1 MPETVLRS
9 RVPSQ
14 GLSRELSPDS
24 RDAIRQTLAGRI
36 LWCPLIPPVDK
47 LFAQRRQEEFAL
59 LARAGWPLLA
69 LMVLIISGVGW
80 LMFGE
85 LLTGTDGLLWWYGLA
100 LESVTLAVVIRLVLL
115 PSLLP
120 HYQRMII
127 WGGAINLA
135 IPLLGTMLFHSPVL
149 AQATSYIAL
158 LIINI
163 QILALRLSLLAA
175 GLCVLNGIALALLAG
190 LWLGGTPDLVMMT
203 WLIASSLIVTLFI
216 SAILER
222 QERISFLQGLL
233 LEYESRE
240 RARLNDELE
249 RMAHQDALSGL
260 ANRRHFDLVLDREWD
275 RLRREEQLLA
285 VLFIDVD
292 HFKLFNDTYGHAAG
306 DECLAAIGRVLAA
319 AARRPGDVAARYGGE
334 EFVVLLPATDVDGA
348 REVAERI
355 LAGIDALLI
364 PHAASSVAGH
374 VTVSI
379 GLAVRLPQLHLG
391 PSDLLAEADQALYA
405 AKHAGRHRMMIAQ
418 TPAMLAT
425 SLQGPL
431 GTN

>member
-1 MPETVLRS
+1 MPEPDL
-9 RVPSQ
+9 P
-14 GLSRELSPDS
+14 SRELAPATL
-24 RDAIRQTLAGRI
+24 DAIRQTLSGRI
-36 LWCPLIPPVDK
+36 LWCRLQPPVDR
-47 LFAQRRQEEFAL
+47 LFALRRQEEFAL

-69 LMVLIISGVGW
+69 LMVLIIAGVGW
-80 LMFGE
+80 MMFGQ
-85 LLTGTDGLLWWYGLA
+85 LLTGTDGLLWWYGLG
-100 LESVTLAVVIRLVLL
+100 LEAATLAVVIRLVLL
-115 PSLLP
+115 PVVLP

-135 IPLLGTMLFHSPVL
+135 IPLLGTMLFESPLL
-149 AQATSYIAL
+149 AQATSYVAL

-163 QILALRLSLLAA
+163 QILALRLSLVSAA
-175 GLCVLNGIALALLAG
+175 LCVLNGITLALLAG
-190 LWLGGTPDLVMMT
+190 LWLGGTPDIVMMT

-233 LEYESRE
+233 LEYESQERE
-240 RARLNDELE
+240 RLNRELE

-260 ANRRHFDLVLDREWD
+260 ANRRHFDLVLEREWD

-292 HFKLFNDTYGHAAG
+292 HFKPYNDTYGHGAG
-306 DECLAAIGRVLAA
+306 DACLAAIGSVLAM
-319 AARRPGDVAARYGGE
+319 AARRPGDLAARYGGE

-355 LAGIDALLI
+355 LDGIDALAM
-364 PHAASSVAGH
+364 PHAASSVVGH

-379 GLAVRLPQLHLG
+379 GLAVRLPLAHLG

-405 AKHAGRHRMMIAQ
+405 AKRAGRHRMVIAQ

-425 SLQGPL
+425 SVQGPFSAR
-431 GTN
+431 